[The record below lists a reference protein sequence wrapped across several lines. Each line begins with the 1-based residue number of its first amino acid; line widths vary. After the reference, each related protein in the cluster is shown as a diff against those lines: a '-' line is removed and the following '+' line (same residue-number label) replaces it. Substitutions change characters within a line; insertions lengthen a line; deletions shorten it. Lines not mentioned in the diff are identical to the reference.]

1 MSFAITGISGTTLA
15 LSAVAAATAY
25 SAYSASQN
33 AAKANATQQQA
44 MQQAKGIAD
53 QQATVQTEQINRA
66 NAKSPDVGA
75 LLSANAQAAKGGQ
88 SGTMLTGPGGI
99 DPNTLS
105 LSKSSLLGG

>member
-1 MSFAITGISGTTLA
+1 MSMGI
-15 LSAVAAATAY
+15 SAVAWAGIAVASATAY

-44 MQQAKGIAD
+44 MTQAKQIAD
-53 QQATVQTEQINRA
+53 QQATVQTEQINKA

-75 LLSANAQAAKGGQ
+75 LLSENTQAAKGGI
-88 SGTMLTGPGGI
+88 SGTMLTGPAGV

>member
-1 MSFAITGISGTTLA
+1 MSMGI
-15 LSAVAAATAY
+15 SAVAWAGIAVASATAY

-53 QQATVQTEQINRA
+53 QQATVQTEQINKA

>member
-1 MSFAITGISGTTLA
+1 MSMSMTAVAWAGF
-15 LSAVAAATAY
+15 AVAATTAY

-53 QQATVQTEQINRA
+53 QQATVQTEQINKA

-75 LLSANAQAAKGGQ
+75 LLSANQQNAKGGQ

-99 DPNTLS
+99 DPSVLS
-105 LSKSSLLGG
+105 LGKSSLLGG